1 MHSTHRDKVLMG
13 ISAKNMNSANCAA
26 VGFQFFLFLILLF
39 SEKMK
44 TYTIYFVLDL
54 FMLIPLVNCF
64 LIFMRYNIE
73 DRPLRRTC
81 LPIACFMMI
90 IITGAYFFQCV
101 CMILKQKG
109 KFDIADKTA
118 VVKME
123 VEATTKSTSSTT
135 SKSGR
140 NSDKYA
146 EKANYDII
154 DDDEGSISLPFY
166 IFINLILIVYW
177 CSSYL
182 IMNAYVQRNSPMDL
196 R

>member
-1 MHSTHRDKVLMG
+1 
-13 ISAKNMNSANCAA
+13 
-26 VGFQFFLFLILLF
+26 
-39 SEKMK
+39 
-44 TYTIYFVLDL
+44 
-54 FMLIPLVNCF
+54 
-64 LIFMRYNIE
+64 
-73 DRPLRRTC
+73 
-81 LPIACFMMI
+81 
-90 IITGAYFFQCV
+90 
-101 CMILKQKG
+101 MILKQKG

-166 IFINLILIVYW
+166 IFINLMLIVYW